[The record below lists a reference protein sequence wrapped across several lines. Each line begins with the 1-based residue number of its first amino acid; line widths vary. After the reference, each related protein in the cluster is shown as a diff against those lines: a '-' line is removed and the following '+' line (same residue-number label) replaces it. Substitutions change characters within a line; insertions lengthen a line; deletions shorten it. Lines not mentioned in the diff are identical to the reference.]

1 VARLANAHDF
11 ISAWPRGYDTVVGER
26 GAQISGG
33 QKQRIAIA
41 RAMLMDPPI
50 LLLDEATS
58 ALDTESELLV
68 QLALERLM
76 KGRTTLMIAHRLSTV
91 RNADVVAVVSGGRV
105 VEQGTHDVLMSLD
118 GVYARLVTPQ
128 LLGDS
133 KNGDSDA
140 NAAGGDD
147 GDDTTATAAAAAAA
161 AAAAVAAPGAGK
173 GAGMGANKGAG
184 KGGAVSDGKTE
195 TLAWH

>member
-1 VARLANAHDF
+1 MERVARLANAHDF
-11 ISAWPRGYDTVVGER
+11 ISAWPRGYDTIVGER

-91 RNADVVAVVSGGRV
+91 RNADVVVVVAGGV
-105 VEQGTHDVLMSLD
+105 VAEKGSHEELMQKG
-118 GVYARLVTPQ
+118 GVYAKLVSPQ
-128 LLGDS
+128 LSG
-133 KNGDSDA
+133 GERE
-140 NAAGGDD
+140 AAQ
-147 GDDTTATAAAAAAA
+147 AAVKK
-161 AAAAVAAPGAGK
+161 AAAAVGAGA
-173 GAGMGANKGAG
+173 GAAQVEEIEDGNGGDFGKAAAQTIGHKG
-184 KGGAVSDGKTE
+184 KGKSKGVKTK
-195 TLAWH
+195 